1 MFSKYCMWWETFL
14 HKHFFLPEHP
24 LVWIGLCIIQYFIR
38 QKNILYLIKFK
49 FSVMYKKKF
58 C

>member
-1 MFSKYCMWWETFL
+1 MVFSKHYMLWETFL

-24 LVWIGLCIIQYFIR
+24 LVCIGLCIIQYFIR

-49 FSVMYKKKF
+49 FSVLFKKNY
-58 C
+58 

>member
-38 QKNILYLIKFK
+38 
-49 FSVMYKKKF
+49 KKKYSVSHQVQVQ
-58 C
+58 CHV